1 VRIAVC
7 IKQVP
12 DTETRIKISDDKK
25 SVREEDINFILNPF
39 DEFAVEEALR
49 IREAR
54 GGEVTVISLG
64 PERVATAMRSAL
76 AMGADK
82 AVRIDAAR
90 GPADAR
96 VTAEALSRVLQE
108 EKYDLILTG
117 KQAIDDDQAQ
127 LPSLLAEILQLPA
140 INVVTRLT
148 LEGNTVTAER
158 QIEGGVE
165 KVRCELPAIIS
176 AQRGLNEPRYA
187 SLKGIMASKRIQIQ
201 ERKADLSAEMIE
213 VVELNYPPQKAP
225 GKIIG
230 SGPAA
235 VPELLRLLREEVKI
249 LP

>member
-1 VRIAVC
+1 MRIAVC